1 MDIFVSDTETG
12 CCVGHGGHKNVF
24 LCQARKFLCRTRK
37 QVPCWTRK
45 CVSLSGMEVQAA
57 AHTATWLSTLLPQP
71 LPSRCRAAATA
82 APLSQLPSCC
92 RPAAANHTTTGPSQP
107 WKPLL
112 RCCSRLA
119 AAGQPL
125 TTTSPPCQAAA
136 PSLLVDDCHVP
147 HPDSSALTPR
157 PWQCNCSAST
167 PPPHSLC
174 RCNQTSITTTTLPST
189 LPRCHYHCHQ
199 AASCHAAKAAAH
211 IALLPPPPPRRH

>member
-1 MDIFVSDTETG
+1 MCRTRKQVAVLDTVDAKMCFCVRQESF
-12 CCVGHGGHKNVF
+12 CVGHGNRCRVGHGNVF
-24 LCQARKFLCRTRK
+24 LCQAWRSK
-37 QVPCWTRK
+37 
-45 CVSLSGMEVQAA
+45 
-57 AHTATWLSTLLPQP
+57 LLPTQP
-71 LPSRCRAAATA
+71 HGCLRCCRSATPTA
-82 APLSQLPSCC
+82 LSQLPSCC

-125 TTTSPPCQAAA
+125 TTTSPPCQAAT
-136 PSLLVDDCHVP
+136 PSLFVDDCHVP

-167 PPPHSLC
+167 PPLHSLC

-211 IALLPPPPPRRH
+211 TASLPPPPPCRH